1 MDNLREIKQALV
13 DAEAFF
19 KTNLLLIWTGSAI
32 TDVVRDFFWTSKV
45 DKVQV
50 TARLQ
55 VLFVLL
61 DYRINLESEERVR
74 STGAMIEKGL
84 SVMSVFLAI
93 FDQLKHLIY
102 SCHIN
107 LIGTLNDQ
115 ILLLIFMNG

>member
-19 KTNLLLIWTGSAI
+19 KTNLLLIWTGSTI

-61 DYRINLESEERVR
+61 DYRINLESKESVR

-107 LIGTLNDQ
+107 LISTLNDQ

>member
-19 KTNLLLIWTGSAI
+19 KTNLLLIWTGSTI

-107 LIGTLNDQ
+107 LISTLNDQ